1 MIKKCMLTVGLLA
14 VLVCSTLT
22 MTVAAFDPTV
32 RLPTQLVTMRA
43 VCGTESYFEMT
54 LSDIPAGFDIT
65 NGTYRGW
72 CVQKDIQM
80 TQGVSHTV
88 LLFSS
93 YDSQMPDSFRC
104 ENWDKINYVLNHKQG
119 GRQSVQDVLWYYTNL
134 SQFPSDP
141 DAQAMIADADA
152 HGKGFIPHQGHL
164 MALLIEGVPVIQR
177 TFLEFTLPPK
187 LTLGD
192 FVWNDIN
199 VDGIQDVGEPG
210 ITGITVSLYTE
221 NGALIDSI
229 ITDMHGIYSFAYFPL
244 GKYYIE
250 FSLPSGYGFS
260 PKDQGTDEAKD
271 SDADPVTGRTDIA
284 VFNQDQYDTS
294 WDAGVYQPSTSGYA
308 VRRNHAPTADGT
320 AGEPYQGFV
329 NDTIIFDGSRSYDRG
344 GWIISWEWTFG
355 DGLNGTGEIIN
366 HSYNRPGR
374 YPVILK
380 VTDNEFATDN
390 YSTTAVI
397 RLGNNPPVTPVF
409 SGISFG
415 HTNISYMFTV
425 VSTDLDK
432 NLLEY
437 VFDWGDGSQSRSPL
451 FMIDH
456 RIYTMHEW
464 NSPGFYIVQ
473 VFTQDPSNATSEVS
487 ETRVSIDVLY
497 VQNFGYLINND
508 GFETFDLFYS
518 NQTGKY
524 THVQRESTGE
534 YLIDTNG
541 DGRFDYQFNMES
553 GVLTKYYENLEFEY
567 TIVIVL
573 LCFIIILFLLLFV
586 FGSWKN
592 GIMLEHI
599 GGRDSNKVKP
609 GEK

>member
-1 MIKKCMLTVGLLA
+1 MITVGLLA

-22 MTVAAFDPTV
+22 MTVTASEPTV

-43 VCGTESYFEMT
+43 VCDTESYFEMT

-65 NGTYRGW
+65 NGTYQGW

-93 YDSQMPDSFRC
+93 YDSQMPESFRC

-119 GRQSVQDVLWYYTNL
+119 GRQSIQDAIWYYTDL

-192 FVWNDIN
+192 FVWNDIDA
-199 VDGIQDVGEPG
+199 DGIQDAGEPG
-210 ITGITVSLYTE
+210 VTGVTVSLYKGS
-221 NGALIDSI
+221 GALVEST
-229 ITDMHGIYSFAYFPL
+229 ITDMHGVYSFSYFPL
-244 GKYYIE
+244 GEYSIE
-250 FSLPSGYGFS
+250 FSLPGGYRFS
-260 PKDQGTDEAKD
+260 PKDQGADEAKD

-284 VFNQDQYDTS
+284 VFSPEQYDTS
-294 WDAGVYQPSTSGYA
+294 WDAGMYQPTTSGYA
-308 VRRNHAPTADGT
+308 VRSNHAPTADGT
-320 AGEPYQGFV
+320 AGEPYQAFV
-329 NDTIIFDGSRSYDRG
+329 NDTIRFDGSRSYDRD

-355 DGLNGTGEIIN
+355 DGANGTGEIVN
-366 HSYNRPGR
+366 HSYNRSGR

-380 VTDNEFATDN
+380 VTDNEFTTDS

-397 RLGNNPPVTPVF
+397 RLGNNPPVTPVI
-409 SGISFG
+409 SGIYFG
-415 HTNISYMFTV
+415 HTNISYMFWV
-425 VSTDLDK
+425 VSTDPDM

-451 FMIDH
+451 FIHDH
-456 RIYTMHEW
+456 HIYAMHQW
-464 NSPGFYIVQ
+464 GSPGFYTIK
-473 VFTQDPSNATSEVS
+473 VFAQDPSNATSEVS
-487 ETRVSIDVLY
+487 EMRVLIDVWY
-497 VQNFGYLINND
+497 VQNLGYLLNND

-518 NQTGKY
+518 NHTGKY
-524 THVQRESTGE
+524 TRLQREPTGE
-534 YLIDTNG
+534 YLIDIDG
-541 DGRFDYQFNMES
+541 DGRFDYQFNVES
-553 GVLTKYYENLEFEY
+553 GVLTKYDENLEFEY
-567 TIVIVL
+567 TIVFVL

-592 GIMLEHI
+592 GIMLEHS
-599 GGRDSNKVKP
+599 GGRDSNRVKP